1 MSSLAPATSQPGLHG
16 ADRRWA
22 VCAILCGLSMCVLD
36 TTMLNLALPTISQA
50 LQIDPAQA
58 LWIVNAG
65 QIIPLMVLLPLS
77 ALGDRLGYRRIY
89 LSGIAL
95 FGLASVLAALAP
107 SLPWLVTGRG
117 LQGLGVAAVLSVN
130 TALVRQ
136 IYPPAL
142 LGRGI
147 ALNSMVTAISTVSGP
162 LLAAAVLSASP
173 SWRMLFTLHLP
184 AALGVLLLGLRYLP
198 RSTPSAAT
206 QRPAWSWIDV
216 LLNMGLF
223 GGIFLALDRLS
234 HSGQAMDGPWLL
246 IWLVVASLCGVLYVR
261 RQRPLTQPMLPLDLM
276 AMHVYRCS
284 MGSSAFAFS
293 AQTMA
298 FLALPFFMA
307 QYFGLSLA
315 QTGMVLTAWPIA
327 LALTAPWVGRAIGR
341 TSSARLAGCGMLVL
355 ALGLGLLAAMPP
367 DAGWVAMAWRLA
379 LCGAGFALFQAPN
392 NHTFVSAAPRSRSG
406 AASGLMGSS
415 RHAGQCLGALSLSAT
430 FIWAGSSAAAT
441 ALWLAC
447 AWALLSALCSSLR
460 RHTDSHA

>member
-1 MSSLAPATSQPGLHG
+1 MSSTAPATSHSGLNG
-16 ADRRWA
+16 AHRRWA

-50 LQIDPAQA
+50 LNIDPAYA

-65 QIIPLMVLLPLS
+65 QIIPLMVLFPLS
-77 ALGDRLGYRRIY
+77 ALGDRLGYKRIY

-95 FGLASVLAALAP
+95 FGLASVLSALAP
-107 SLPWLVTGRG
+107 SLAWLVIARA

-162 LLAAAVLSASP
+162 LVAAAVLSATP
-173 SWRMLFTLHLP
+173 SWRMLFSLHLP
-184 AALGVLLLGLRYLP
+184 VALGVLLLGLRYLP
-198 RSTPSAAT
+198 GNAASTERSRAS
-206 QRPAWSWIDV
+206 WSWLDV
-216 LLNMGLF
+216 MLNMGLF

-234 HSGQAMDGPWLL
+234 HFSQSMQWSWLL
-246 IWLVVASLCGVLYVR
+246 AWLSIASICGVIYVR
-261 RQRPLTQPMLPLDLM
+261 RQRPLAQPMLPLDLM
-276 AMHVYRCS
+276 ATRVYQFS

-293 AQTMA
+293 AQTVA
-298 FLALPFFMA
+298 FLALPFFME
-307 QYFGLSLA
+307 QSFGLNLGE
-315 QTGMVLTAWPIA
+315 TGMVLTAWPIA
-327 LALTAPWVGRAIGR
+327 LALTAPWVGRAIGH
-341 TSSARLAGCGMLVL
+341 TSSALLSSGGMVLL
-355 ALGLGLLAAMPP
+355 ALGMGLLAAMPH
-367 DAGWVAMAWRLA
+367 DAGFISMAWRLG

-430 FIWAGSSAAAT
+430 FVLAGSQAAAI

-447 AWALLSALCSSLR
+447 AWALLSAMCSGLR
-460 RHTDSHA
+460 HRSVSQA